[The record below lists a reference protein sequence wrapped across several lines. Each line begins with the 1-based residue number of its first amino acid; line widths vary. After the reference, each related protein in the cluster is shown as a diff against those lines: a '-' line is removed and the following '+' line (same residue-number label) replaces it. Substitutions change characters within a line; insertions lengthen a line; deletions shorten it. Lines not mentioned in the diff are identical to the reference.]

1 MLAPWRLW
9 RVACPDGSR
18 LIMNRFPAVVAV
30 LFAWAA
36 SAAGQ
41 QPSEVRLRGQSDQT
55 YKRLAEAERKLI
67 DGKPAE
73 AADAVQRIVDEA
85 GDDLVGPP
93 DGQQFRPARRVAQ
106 VILARLPAGVL
117 KDYRVRA
124 DEPAR
129 KLLEAGKAARDPR
142 PLRELLDRYFVS
154 RPAEEA
160 LLLLGELAFERGEFR
175 AAEGYWRRLLPSAG
189 AAEPPFPDPKTD
201 PATVRARVILAIIFQ
216 GEPERARQELAKL
229 RADAPKAAG
238 RLAGRDGSFAETL
251 QGLLDHPPALAA
263 EASGDGEWPAFAGSA
278 SRSGRTTA
286 RLPRYWD
293 GQPWAAAIPPDRG
306 ERRFV
311 NRRVAPA
318 RAVCFHPVVLDG
330 VAYVADPVRV
340 FGFDLLT
347 GKPRFA
353 FDLRDQRAV
362 KLPEVRVPLPIPYD
376 ADFTLTAAGG
386 RLYARLGS
394 PAVVAQDNGGPPAS
408 YLVGFAPPPRPAADG
423 PPLRMQWV
431 LPPPAAAG
439 AASWEG
445 APVWADGRL
454 FAAFARFDDGNRVVH
469 AVACYDDPPTKP
481 VWVTEVCDSQPPG
494 DPRYRHEPLTLAGGN
509 VVFCSH
515 TGAVVAVDA
524 RTGKPAWAFRYPKAL
539 RPPASGS
546 PRDLCPPVAD
556 AGRVF
561 VAPADA
567 DAVFALDAVTG
578 QRLWQAGP
586 VQVEQLLGVARG
598 RLVCTIAG
606 PVRGIRG
613 LNVANGSYYEPD
625 GWAVHD
631 DPGLRTFGRGLVSDE
646 FVLWPT
652 VGGLFFLDPDTGLQN
667 RLAIGQAR
675 GDVLEPPT
683 FGNMAYADGV
693 LLVATSTELRGYVA
707 ERRQVAERKA
717 AAATRPGDP
726 EAARRLA
733 LALADAG
740 SWDEAETAIRA
751 AEPAA
756 DPARARAEWLADR
769 AERELATG
777 RPDAARTLLRRGL
790 GDEYPA
796 DWRVRAAGRLL
807 TLEPAGGG
815 DAAVTK
821 FLAGLG
827 RPAEFA
833 ADWLLG
839 PDGVPVRLRDLAA
852 RHFGAPAAPP
862 PAPDRPAPKP
872 VEEPDL
878 GNLHRL
884 ALGAAVTHET
894 TFPSARCVPLLPF
907 AGVAGLPGLGPE
919 AGGAPLLL
927 VADGTRV
934 LAYRPGESSPAWEAV
949 LPTGLTVTRAAVS
962 GEAVFAAGPRGVVRL
977 RRSDGGRVWA
987 FRLPDADPLP
997 AAGPRPVGWTAG
1009 GPGEP
1014 PGLSDFALAGPRL
1027 VARVGDHHLLALD
1040 TASGSVAWVLSVA
1053 VNEKGEGHFRL
1064 GALNPFRSDLA
1075 PRFARP
1081 YLADDRGIVV
1091 QVSAGKR
1098 WTIDPATGRVTH
1110 VAPTAAVPWDGPP
1123 ARIGF
1128 GLAAVADGPGLV
1140 TGIELSR
1147 PRTVWSAD
1155 FGGEASLTGRPPQVR
1170 AVADGLVVAVS
1181 RNHGV
1186 EFERL
1191 LGAGG
1196 TRVWGDHGPALVV
1209 AGEVDLSAAD
1219 ADLAHL
1225 YVPAEGTLTA
1235 LRMADGRAAW
1245 ATDLS
1250 ALAGGW
1256 RGPWRVRAGRKAV
1269 VAYPEAP
1276 IAIDPPGAAAGRAAE
1291 SFARAPGIWR
1301 LPALAAGLYD
1311 GWAARTVP
1319 VLFLDPD
1326 TGRVRH
1332 RLDLPATG
1340 PVLGVH
1346 LGPDHAV
1353 VATAGKAY
1361 WLQSR

>member
-1 MLAPWRLW
+1 M
-9 RVACPDGSR
+9 
-18 LIMNRFPAVVAV
+18 FPHLFHPMTRTLSAAV
-30 LFAWAA
+30 LLVWAA
-36 SAAGQ
+36 PGLGQ
-41 QPSEVRLRGQSDQT
+41 QPSDVVLRGQSEQT

-73 AADAVQRIVDEA
+73 AADAVQRIADEA

-93 DGQQFRPARRVAQ
+93 DGQLFRPARRVAQ
-106 VILARLPAGVL
+106 VILAKLPADLL
-117 KDYRVRA
+117 KSYRVRA

-129 KLLEAGKAARDPR
+129 KLLEAGKKARDPR

-175 AAEGYWRRLLPSAG
+175 TAEGYWRRLLPSAD
-189 AAEPPFPDPKTD
+189 AAEPSFPDPKTD
-201 PATVRARVILAIIFQ
+201 PAAVRARVALAAIFQ

-229 RADAPKAAG
+229 KADSPKAAG
-238 RLAGRDGSFAETL
+238 RLAGKDGPYVETL
-251 QGLLDHPPALAA
+251 QGLLDRPPVFTA
-263 EASGDGEWPAFAGSA
+263 EVAGDGEWPAFAGSA
-278 SRSGRTTA
+278 ARTGRTTA
-286 RLPRYWD
+286 RLPRYWP
-293 GQPWAAAIPPDRG
+293 GRPTWKATLPPDAG
-306 ERRFV
+306 DPPPAFP
-311 NRRVAPA
+311 RVAPA
-318 RAVCFHPVVLDG
+318 RAVCFHPVVSDG
-330 VAYVADPVRV
+330 VAYLADPVRV
-340 FGFDLLT
+340 FGFDLRT
-347 GKPRFA
+347 GKQRFA
-353 FDLRDQRAV
+353 FDLRRHQGAR
-362 KLPEVRVPLPIPYD
+362 LPEVKVRLPVEHD
-376 ADFTLTAAGG
+376 EDFTLTAAGG
-386 RLYARLGS
+386 RLFARLGS
-394 PAVVAQDNGGPPAS
+394 PAVAAQDNGEATAS

-423 PPLRMQWV
+423 PPLRAEWV

-439 AASWEG
+439 SAAWEG
-445 APVWADGRL
+445 APVGADGRL
-454 FAAFARFDDGNRVVH
+454 FAAFARFDGNRVVH
-469 AVACYDDPPTKP
+469 AVACFDDPPAKP
-481 VWVTEVCDSQPPG
+481 VWVTDVCDSQAPA

-515 TGAVVAVDA
+515 TGVVVAVDA

-539 RPPASGS
+539 RPPGPGS

-556 AGRVF
+556 GGRVF

-567 DAVFALDAVTG
+567 DQVIAMDAVTG
-578 QRLWQAGP
+578 QRLWQDGP
-586 VQVEQLLGVARG
+586 LQVEQLLGVTRG

-613 LNVANGSYYEPD
+613 LSVVNGSYREPD
-625 GWAVHD
+625 GWAIHD
-631 DPGLRTFGRGLVSDE
+631 DPELRSFGRGLVSDE

-652 VGGLFFLDPDTGLQN
+652 KSELNLLSPETGE
-667 RLAIGQAR
+667 RAR
-675 GDVLEPPT
+675 PPVYCPH
-683 FGNMAYADGV
+683 GNLVYADGV
-693 LLVATSTELRGYVA
+693 LLVATPTELWGYVA
-707 ERRQVAERKA
+707 EREHVAERR
-717 AAATRPGDP
+717 AAATARPHDP

-733 LALADAG
+733 VALADAG
-740 SWDEAETAIRA
+740 NWDEADKVIRT

-769 AERELATG
+769 AEREVAAG
-777 RPDAARTLLRRGL
+777 RPDEARKLLLQGL

-796 DWRVRAAGRLL
+796 EWRVRAAGRLL

-815 DAAVTK
+815 EAAVGK

-827 RPAEFA
+827 RSADLA
-833 ADWLLG
+833 AGWLLG

-852 RHFGAPAAPP
+852 RHFGASIPRP
-862 PAPDRPAPKP
+862 PANGRSAPKP
-872 VEEPDL
+872 PEEFDQ
-878 GNLHRL
+878 GSLHRL
-884 ALGAAVTHET
+884 APGAAVVHET
-894 TFPSARCVPLLPF
+894 VFPSARCVPLLPF
-907 AGVAGLPGLGPE
+907 VGAAGLPGLGPE
-919 AGGAPLLL
+919 VGGESLLL

-934 LAYRPGESSPAWEAV
+934 LAYHPGENAPAWEAV
-949 LPTGLTVTRAAVS
+949 LPAGLAVTHATAA
-962 GEAVFAAGPRGVVRL
+962 GDAVFAAGPRGAVRL
-977 RRSDGGRVWA
+977 RRSDGSRAWA

-997 AAGPRPVGWTAG
+997 AAGPRPVAWTAG
-1009 GPGEP
+1009 GPRAA
-1014 PGLSDFALAGPRL
+1014 PGLSDFAIAGPRL
-1027 VARVGDHHLLALD
+1027 AARVGDHHLLALD

-1053 VNEKGEGHFRL
+1053 VNEKGEDHFRL
-1064 GALNPFRSDLA
+1064 GAFTPFPPDPA

-1081 YLADDRGIVV
+1081 YLADERGLLV
-1091 QVSAGKR
+1091 QISTGKR
-1098 WTIDPATGRVTH
+1098 WVIDPATGRVTH
-1110 VAPTAAVPWDGPP
+1110 AAPTAAVPWDGPP
-1123 ARIGF
+1123 ARLGP

-1140 TGIELSR
+1140 SGVGLDP
-1147 PRTVWSAD
+1147 PRATWSAD
-1155 FGGEASLTGRPPQVR
+1155 FGGEASVTGRPPQVR
-1170 AVADGLVVAVS
+1170 AVPDGLVVAVS

-1186 EFERL
+1186 EFDRR

-1196 TRVWGDHGPALVV
+1196 TRVWRDEGPALIP

-1245 ATDLS
+1245 AADLS
-1250 ALAGGW
+1250 AAAGGW
-1256 RGPWRVRAGRKAV
+1256 RGPWRVRVGRKAV

-1276 IAIDPPGAAAGRAAE
+1276 IPTDPPWVAAGRAAG
-1291 SFARAPGIWR
+1291 SFALAPGVWR

-1319 VLFLDPD
+1319 VVFLDPD

-1332 RLDLPATG
+1332 RLDLPAAG
-1340 PVLGVH
+1340 PALGVH